1 MNISNTNH
9 QRNREGFQEQASKWL
24 AKQHDKNNKKIMRE
38 QAINKGNESSIEKK
52 DLKIE
57 YGKN

>member
-1 MNISNTNH
+1 MI
-9 QRNREGFQEQASKWL
+9 
-24 AKQHDKNNKKIMRE
+24 KNNKKIMRE